1 MRAEYINAFYLATQD
16 VFRIMLDLET
26 NRSGLRVTEEL
37 VPFLEANVV
46 IGVTGDLTGSLLY
59 SFPKEM
65 ALEMVKIMSGMEM
78 DELDAFVTSAMGEL
92 ANIIS
97 GNALTRLSQQN
108 YNCNI
113 VPPQIMVGGGRS
125 LSMAT
130 PQAIVLSLETAIGN
144 FDITISL
151 TDRS

>member
-78 DELDAFVTSAMGEL
+78 DELDAFVTPPWVSWLTLSAVMHSPAYHSRTL
-92 ANIIS
+92 TAIS
-97 GNALTRLSQQN
+97 CLPNHGRRRQIAFYGYTPS
-108 YNCNI
+108 NCA
-113 VPPQIMVGGGRS
+113 VAQ
-125 LSMAT
+125 
-130 PQAIVLSLETAIGN
+130 TAIGN
-144 FDITISL
+144 L
-151 TDRS
+151 TSPSH